1 MRRLNFYIMR
11 QIIGPFALVTLLLTS
26 VVWLSQALGMLD
38 LVINQGQSALVFV
51 QLTGLIIPTLLV
63 IILPIAFF
71 AGTLYALHKL
81 NGDSEL
87 VVMWAAGV
95 SRFQLATPVLLCALG
110 VMLLTYACGLYFM
123 PAGQRALREKV
134 FEIRTDIGAAILRE
148 GAFTAPS
155 AGLTVFIR
163 ELGTGGEIRGIL
175 VHDSRD
181 GQLPITYLAENGIV
195 AQTPDGARLIM
206 ENGNIQQS
214 DGDGA
219 QLSMLQFDRY
229 VFNLDQFAGPP
240 SATEREASERYI
252 SELLYPE
259 LTGPGQEAR
268 RNLYWAEGHDRL
280 SSPLYCIAF
289 ALIALV
295 ATATG
300 HLGRSSYAMRLTGA
314 GIAAAALRMIGFGAQ
329 GIAVRNPAVNVLLYL
344 LPLAGIVLAGLMVAG
359 VPLLPE
365 GLKRLFVQD
374 KMEPAE

>member
-1 MRRLNFYIMR
+1 MRRLDFYIMR

-26 VVWLSQALGMLD
+26 VVWLTQALGMLD
-38 LVINQGQSALVFV
+38 LVISRGQSAVIFV
-51 QLTGLIIPTLLV
+51 QLTTLIIPTLLV
-63 IILPIAFF
+63 IIFPIAFF
-71 AGTLYALHKL
+71 AGALYALHKL
-81 NGDSEL
+81 NSDSEL

-95 SRFQLATPVLLCALG
+95 SRFQLARPVLLCAAG

-134 FEIRTDIGAAILRE
+134 FEIRADIGAAILRE

-163 ELGTGGEIRGIL
+163 EIGTGGELRGIL
-175 VHDSRD
+175 VHDSRED
-181 GQLPITYLAENGIV
+181 QKPVTYLAENGIV
-195 AQTPDGARLIM
+195 AQTPEGARLIM
-206 ENGNIQQS
+206 ENGNIQRS
-214 DGDGA
+214 EGNGER
-219 QLSMLQFDRY
+219 LSMLQFDRY

-259 LTGPGQEAR
+259 LSGPGAETR
-268 RNLYWAEGHDRL
+268 RNVYWAEGHDRL

-289 ALIALV
+289 ALIALA

-300 HLGRSSYAMRLTGA
+300 HLGRSSYAIRLTGA

-329 GIAVRNPAVNVLLYL
+329 GIAVRNPAVNLVLYL
-344 LPLAGIVLAGLMVAG
+344 LPLGGIVLAGLMVAG
-359 VPLLPE
+359 VPLLPQ
-365 GLKRLFVQD
+365 GLRRLFVQ
-374 KMEPAE
+374 KRVEPAE